1 MAQTILSIIFS
12 VVCVAALVVLV
23 LYSKKELEERNA
35 TRKREE
41 KRLNEIADNVAA
53 MRKQILGE

>member
-23 LYSKKELEERNA
+23 LYCKKELEERNA

>member
-12 VVCVAALVVLV
+12 IVCVAALVVLV
-23 LYSKKELEERNA
+23 LYSKKELEERSA

-41 KRLNEIADNVAA
+41 QRLNEIAENVAA